1 MSYNMQM
8 MMTIACTQMRMTPEE
23 AITAAT
29 FNGAAALK
37 MSDHVG
43 SIEPGRKAD
52 MCVMNVPNYAWIP
65 YLFGVN
71 HVDKVVKNGV
81 ILEF

>member
-37 MSDHVG
+37 LSDQAG

-52 MCVMNVPNYAWIP
+52 LCVMNVPNYAWIP
-65 YLFGVN
+65 YHFGVN
-71 HVDKVVKNGV
+71 HVEKVVKNGV